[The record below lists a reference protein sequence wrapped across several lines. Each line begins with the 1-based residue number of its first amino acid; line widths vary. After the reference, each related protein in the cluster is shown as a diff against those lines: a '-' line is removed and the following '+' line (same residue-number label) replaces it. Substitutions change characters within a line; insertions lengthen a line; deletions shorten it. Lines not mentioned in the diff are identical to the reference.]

1 MLRMAPFSEAKY
13 IYDFPLAD
21 GGKKNQ
27 KHGTQVTR
35 PLPQEDSS
43 MVFISY
49 KYGHSCSESELRV
62 GFVPPGEGDFEF
74 RSPPSFLCAISTRN
88 ASPFFSVSIADRKD
102 RLIKKTEEPGARGKR
117 NERAEQRPRS
127 QAVTT
132 MLAWMGGVKRRIEK
146 SRKVN

>member
-88 ASPFFSVSIADRKD
+88 ASLVFFFCPDRKD
-102 RLIKKTEEPGARGKR
+102 RLIKKTAEPGARGKR
-117 NERAEQRPRS
+117 DERAEQRPRS
-127 QAVTT
+127 QAPGAT
-132 MLAWMGGVKRRIEK
+132 LRR
-146 SRKVN
+146 